1 MQDGI
6 IQSDL
11 IQLNIK
17 KPQQGKL
24 GPRRKGNTVYSFCPA
39 RLVTRLEPVHL
50 DHFRAPGEKDI
61 PGKVVIVTDEIGR
74 E

>member
-1 MQDGI
+1 MQIISRSIVQDGI

-24 GPRRKGNTVYSFCPA
+24 GPRRKGERLNSVCMMLAGLYVGKSTYFAVVTN
-39 RLVTRLEPVHL
+39 LVTN
-50 DHFRAPGEKDI
+50 
-61 PGKVVIVTDEIGR
+61 
-74 E
+74 